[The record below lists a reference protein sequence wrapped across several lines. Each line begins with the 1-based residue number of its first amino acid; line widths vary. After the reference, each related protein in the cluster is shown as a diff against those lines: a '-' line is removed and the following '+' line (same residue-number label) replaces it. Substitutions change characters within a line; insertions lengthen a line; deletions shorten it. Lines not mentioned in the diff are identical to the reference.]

1 VPEIEG
7 YFIDRQGK
15 PVEECSVEVV
25 AWEGEVLAAT
35 TALSDHFTLRIPN
48 ASPNTPVFFR
58 IHTTTPRAVSTYHE
72 IDSPSLILPAT
83 EQKIRLL
90 LAAARNA
97 TDPQPTEAM
106 RPAWVI
112 LPMPE
117 KMVKRVG

>member
-1 VPEIEG
+1 MLEIEG
-7 YFIDRQGK
+7 YFIDRQGH
-15 PVEECSVEVV
+15 PLDQCLVEVV
-25 AWEGEVLAAT
+25 AWEGEVLAST
-35 TALSDHFTLRIPN
+35 TDLSDHFTVRIAN
-48 ASPNTPVFFR
+48 ASPNIPIYFR
-58 IHTTTPRAVSTYHE
+58 IHTLASRALSTHHE
-72 IDSPSLILPAT
+72 IDSPSLVLPAT

-97 TDPQPTEAM
+97 NDPQPADPT

>member
-1 VPEIEG
+1 M
-7 YFIDRQGK
+7 
-15 PVEECSVEVV
+15 EECSVEVV

-35 TALSDHFTLRIPN
+35 TGLSDHFTVLLPN
-48 ASPNTPVFFR
+48 ASPNIPIYFR
-58 IHTTTPRAVSTYHE
+58 IHTMTPRALSTHHE

-90 LAAARNA
+90 LAAARSA
-97 TDPQPTEAM
+97 TDPHPEDST
-106 RPAWVI
+106 RPAWVV